1 MVLRH
6 RIFIS
11 GLVSMGFLS
20 RSVSLI
26 RYRVRGDVEGS
37 FWDCVHEGIAKWVF
51 REGEVS
57 GDDLSLGWVSMED
70 FTDTRFAGSSY
81 LRGNYVALALRV
93 DTLRVPPRI
102 VELHV
107 KKESRKLLQE
117 SGQARLSSS
126 QFRELREGIREKLRR
141 QILPSV
147 QVFDLVW
154 DTGRGMAYFGSHSP
168 KARDRVETHFKKSFG
183 LTLLPLIPY
192 LCAEELLGDDDQ
204 KRVLEQLR
212 PSSLVV

>member
-1 MVLRH
+1 
-6 RIFIS
+6 
-11 GLVSMGFLS
+11 MGFLS
-20 RSVSLI
+20 RSVSLM

-37 FWDCVHEGIAKWVF
+37 FWDSVHEGISKGIF

-102 VELHV
+102 VELHL
-107 KKESRKLLQE
+107 KKESKKLLE
-117 SGQARLSSS
+117 TTGQSRLSSS
-126 QFRELREGIREKLRR
+126 QFRELRERIRDTLRK

-154 DTGRGMAYFGSHSP
+154 DTSRGMVYFGSHSP
-168 KARDRVETHFKKSFG
+168 KARDRAETHFKKCFG

-192 LCAEELLGDDDQ
+192 LCAEELVADEDQ

>member
-1 MVLRH
+1 
-6 RIFIS
+6 
-11 GLVSMGFLS
+11 MGFLS

-37 FWDCVHEGIAKWVF
+37 FWDSVHEGISKGIF
-51 REGEVS
+51 REGEFS
-57 GDDLSLGWVSMED
+57 GDDLTVGWVSMED
-70 FTDTRFAGSSY
+70 FTDTSFAGSSY
-81 LRGNYVALALRV
+81 LRGNYVALGLRV

-107 KKESRKLLQE
+107 KKESRKLIEQT
-117 SGQARLSSS
+117 GQARLSSS
-126 QFRELREGIREKLRR
+126 QFRELRERVRETLRR

-154 DTGRGMAYFGSHSP
+154 DTSRGIAYFGSHSP
-168 KARDRVETHFKKSFG
+168 KARDRVETHFKKCFG

-192 LCAEELLGDDDQ
+192 LCAEELLGESQ
-204 KRVLEQLR
+204 EKQVLEQVR